1 MSNPGSA
8 SRHACCVCLLLLLF
22 AGGCSSPK
30 QVAPGPVRVGTITL
44 AARSM
49 PVERTLS
56 GRTVAYEISEVR
68 PQVGGVLRK
77 RLFEEGQEVQQGQ
90 PLYEIDPAPYQAAYD
105 TARGQLAQA
114 EAAVISARPKAERYR
129 TLVGQ
134 DAASKQ
140 DADDAE
146 SALKQAEAAVV
157 AARAAVRSARI
168 NLDYTRIVAPIAGHI
183 GTSAFTAG
191 ALVTAEQDAALTTIQ
206 RLDPIYLDV
215 SQTSAQALALRKAL
229 ASGRIKAV
237 DGKAQLRVQLEDGT
251 PYDHPGTLEFVG
263 TSVDAGTG
271 NLTLRAVI
279 PNPEHLLMPGMY
291 LRAVLP
297 VAVDEAAI
305 LVPQQ
310 AVTRDSKGQPRVQ
323 VVGAD
328 DKVVERRIR
337 TGDVVGHDW
346 VVTAGL
352 KPGERVVVLNGS
364 GLEVGQK
371 VQPYPVSEAQLATP
385 ALSSAADGDDAGDQ
399 AN

>member
-30 QVAPGPVRVGTITL
+30 QVAQGPMRVGTIML

-114 EAAVISARPKAERYR
+114 EAAMA
-129 TLVGQ
+129 
-134 DAASKQ
+134 
-140 DADDAE
+140 
-146 SALKQAEAAVV
+146 

-191 ALVTAEQDAALTTIQ
+191 ALVTAEQDGNGRSPAGAGCAA
-206 RLDPIYLDV
+206 V
-215 SQTSAQALALRKAL
+215 VVFGA
-229 ASGRIKAV
+229 
-237 DGKAQLRVQLEDGT
+237 
-251 PYDHPGTLEFVG
+251 
-263 TSVDAGTG
+263 AGSDFAATG
-271 NLTLRAVI
+271 
-279 PNPEHLLMPGMY
+279 GC
-291 LRAVLP
+291 
-297 VAVDEAAI
+297 
-305 LVPQQ
+305 
-310 AVTRDSKGQPRVQ
+310 GQS
-323 VVGAD
+323 
-328 DKVVERRIR
+328 
-337 TGDVVGHDW
+337 GDVVQGVGGW
-346 VVTAGL
+346 GGCAG
-352 KPGERVVVLNGS
+352 G
-364 GLEVGQK
+364 
-371 VQPYPVSEAQLATP
+371 
-385 ALSSAADGDDAGDQ
+385 
-399 AN
+399 